1 MVSSTGL
8 HSDSANNGA
17 YRMSKRIGVLLC
29 LLQAEQR
36 GAVIAMVAA
45 ALFGIAGVGAL
56 SVDVGYIVF
65 QQRVLQTTADAAA
78 MAGALDIGTG
88 GTPIVTA
95 TSYSAV
101 AGNKNARSN
110 LSATMVG
117 GYPQLKCFSS
127 TGVACTTNQTPTTLA
142 NAIQVKQ
149 QAAVPLFFGRIFGLP
164 SITISA
170 TSTAGASGGVGVPH
184 PLNVAF
190 ILDTT
195 ASMSDQSTDP
205 SCPHTSALAC
215 AVAGVQTL
223 LGELWPCGQG
233 LASCAGQAPVDEAA
247 FFVFPPVTNASQA
260 VADIGCTS
268 PQIAPSYSGVS
279 NTTSAATTTS
289 TLSLN
294 TSMTA
299 LTEFNTG
306 SPWAVVTDLG
316 TPTSS
321 ATSSGKVLK
330 FPSGVVTTHI
340 NAGMTILDTT
350 TPGAIPSGTTVSS
363 ISTASSQVTMS
374 SNVTGSGVKSG
385 DLITFGT
392 SIPAGTGG
400 NSWPW
405 WENTGSTTISSV
417 TLPKTATMSANPT
430 GPGVLN
436 GDKIFVAPLYQIVGF
451 ANDYRTSDT
460 AGLNAASN
468 IVKLT
473 AAGCIKNPGG
483 LGTFYAD
490 AITAA
495 QTALIAEQNARI
507 AAGQPG
513 GTNVIVLLSDGA
525 ATSTSQQMGPLK
537 TAQVNQECHLAITA
551 AQAAATAG
559 TWVYSIYYDDGSP
572 NCSDTTAITSCSAM
586 KQIASDSTKFFST
599 DGTSNPCASSNPF
612 TSITQIFQNV
622 GSSIHSITNT
632 RMLPD
637 NTT

>member
-8 HSDSANNGA
+8 HSDSAINGA
-17 YRMSKRIGVLLC
+17 YRMSKRIGVLLR
-29 LLQAEQR
+29 LLQAEQS
-36 GAVIAMVAA
+36 GAVLAMVAA
-45 ALFGIAGVGAL
+45 ALVGIAGVGAL
-56 SVDVGYIVF
+56 SVDVGYIVL

-88 GTPIVTA
+88 GTPIATA

-101 AGNKNARSN
+101 AGNKNARPH

-117 GYPQLKCFSS
+117 GYPQLKCFNS
-127 TGVACTTNQTPTTLA
+127 TGVVCTTNQMPTTLA

-164 SITISA
+164 SITIHA
-170 TSTAGASGGVGVPH
+170 TSTASASGGVGVPH

-195 ASMSDQSTDP
+195 GSMGSQSTDP
-205 SCPHTSALAC
+205 TCPHTSALAC
-215 AVAGVQTL
+215 AAAGVQTL
-223 LGELWPCGQG
+223 LSQLWPCGQG
-233 LASCAGQAPVDEAA
+233 LASCAGQVPVDSAA

-268 PQIAPSYSGVS
+268 PQTAPSYSGVL
-279 NTTSAATTTS
+279 NTANTATTTS
-289 TLSLN
+289 TLALKN
-294 TSMTA
+294 TMSA
-299 LTEFNTG
+299 ASAFNTG
-306 SPWAVVTDLG
+306 PQWAIVTDAG
-316 TPTSS
+316 TPVST
-321 ATSSGKVLK
+321 ATATVLT

-340 NAGMTILDTT
+340 TAGMTILDTT
-350 TPGAIPSGTTVSS
+350 NPGAIPSGTTVSS
-363 ISTASSQVTMS
+363 INVAAKTVTMS
-374 SNVTGSGVKSG
+374 KSGTVKSN

-392 SIPAGTGG
+392 SIPAGAGG

-405 WENTGSTTISSV
+405 WGNTGSTTINLM
-417 TLPKTATMSANPT
+417 TLPATAVMSASPT
-430 GPGVLN
+430 GPGVLQ
-436 GDKIFVAPLYQIVGF
+436 GDNIIVAPLYQIVGF

-525 ATSTSQQMGPLK
+525 ATSSQQQMGPLK
-537 TAQVNQECHLAITA
+537 TAQVNQECHLAIAA

-559 TWVYSIYYDDGSP
+559 TWVYSIYYDDGSTT
-572 NCSDTTAITSCSAM
+572 CSDTTTINSCSAM
-586 KQIASDSTKFFST
+586 QQIASDPSKYFST
-599 DGTSNPCASSNPF
+599 DGTATKNGCTSTNPA
-612 TSITQIFQNV
+612 TSISQIFQNV
-622 GSSIHSITNT
+622 GVSIHSATNT